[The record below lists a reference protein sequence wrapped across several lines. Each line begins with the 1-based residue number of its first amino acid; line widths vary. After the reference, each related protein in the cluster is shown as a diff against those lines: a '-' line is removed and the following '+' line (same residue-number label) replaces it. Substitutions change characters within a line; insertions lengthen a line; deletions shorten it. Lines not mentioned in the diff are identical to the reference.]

1 MEIKKRLVL
10 RFSRQNWDKPIVYKL
25 IKDYNLIL
33 NILIA
38 NILPR
43 QESYLV
49 TEVTGKEKDYNA
61 GLKYLDKVGVR
72 VSSIEQSVV
81 RNIEKC
87 VHCGACTAVCPTKSI
102 SFDNNTKEVIFD
114 FSKCSACG
122 WCVKVCP
129 YNALEMFLMD

>member
-10 RFSRQNWDKPIVYKL
+10 RFSKQIWDKPIVYKL

-49 TEVTGKEKDYNA
+49 TEVTGKEEDYNA
-61 GLKYLDKVGVR
+61 GLKYLEKVGVR

-87 VHCGACTAVCPTKSI
+87 VHCGACTAVCPTKTISI
-102 SFDNNTKEVIFD
+102 DPITKEVIFD